1 MAITYKID
9 ETFTGK
15 RTTSMPDP
23 DNEGETVDEVAS
35 WVDTSACFGLIGRT
49 SVVVCAYS
57 WL

>member
-23 DNEGETVDEVAS
+23 DNEGETIDEENDEKVFLLGEGTVLS
-35 WVDTSACFGLIGRT
+35 L
-49 SVVVCAYS
+49 
-57 WL
+57 